1 MSAFKVCEKTEEI
14 GVLPDGLLLVDNVT
28 MQIRIVTSAGDSMAP
43 RSRAIV
49 PANDKHVQNLVNRG
63 TLRVVLTGIVKNLT
77 EVVLIDE
84 SGEQIGT
91 ASVVPALEEALEPAK
106 KNRKKKTEVQQDAE
120 LEVEEVKEEEE
131 VQEVQEEDSSDVEVS
146 IVDTATDNENPSV

>member
-49 PANDKHVQNLVNRG
+49 PANDTHVQNLVNRG
-63 TLRVVLTGIVKNLT
+63 TLRVVLTGIVKDLT

-91 ASVVPALEEALEPAK
+91 TSVVAALEETPEPAK

-120 LEVEEVKEEEE
+120 PEVEEIQEEEE
-131 VQEVQEEDSSDVEVS
+131 EEQEENSSDVEIS
-146 IVDTATDNENPSV
+146 IIDTATDNENPSV